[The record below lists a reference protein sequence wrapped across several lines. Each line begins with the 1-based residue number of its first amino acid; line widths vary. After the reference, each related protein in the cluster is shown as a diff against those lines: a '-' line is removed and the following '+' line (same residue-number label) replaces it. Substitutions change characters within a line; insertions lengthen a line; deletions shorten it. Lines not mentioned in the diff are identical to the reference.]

1 MDIKEKISLEAR
13 EIMCEEI
20 KKLKEMK
27 FFLEVFQMKTE

>member
-20 KKLKEMK
+20 KKAQGN
-27 FFLEVFQMKTE
+27 EVFFRRYSR